1 MIDQIDFFGI
11 NRKLGHEEIYNLIK
25 TYSSIINKEIS
36 EKIDL
41 FKHYTYFVDFY
52 SAEDIKNLIN
62 IFKLKLS
69 EDNTEFFSSFKSVF
83 EQHLS
88 CISQIILLIKLFLK
102 THDELAKIIIKEKNN
117 LSKVKNQNKFENYNQ
132 GNLFLYLESL
142 LKIYEKN
149 SKICSNASA
158 LINSNISSFEISP
171 KNSLYRTFSDKYKID
186 NFSNNELELIIHDK
200 PPTPKFKLESKKE
213 KVENPEKTNWNL
225 ENSKENYSSKK
236 SDSIFT
242 FSKCDFDEETITP
255 KIIESKLFESTIV
268 EPKIKIYNKR
278 RISQKEYINKQKNKR
293 SISSKNETKNK
304 NNNIS
309 YYKNL
314 LEMISKIYKKG
325 LINTEEKVKLK
336 QLIIKKSK
344 KVKYFYFNIYKN
356 SKNDIN
362 TLLTEIKKILN

>member
-102 THDELAKIIIKEKNN
+102 THDELAKIIIKEKKN
-117 LSKVKNQNKFENYNQ
+117 LSKIKNQNKLENYNK
-132 GNLFLYLESL
+132 GNLFSYLESL
-142 LKIYEKN
+142 YEIYEKN
-149 SKICSNASA
+149 FKICSSNPT
-158 LINSNISSFEISP
+158 LLNSNISSLEITP
-171 KNSLYRTFSDKYKID
+171 KNSLYRIFSDKYKID
-186 NFSNNELELIIHDK
+186 YFSNDELELIFHDK
-200 PPTPKFKLESKKE
+200 PPTPKFKLESKE
-213 KVENPEKTNWNL
+213 EMVENISSL
-225 ENSKENYSSKK
+225 ENSVKNNSSKK
-236 SDSIFT
+236 NDSIFT
-242 FSKCDFDEETITP
+242 LSEYVFDEEPITQ
-255 KIIESKLFESTIV
+255 KILDSKLFESPII
-268 EPKIKIYNKR
+268 EPKIKINTKGR
-278 RISQKEYINKQKNKR
+278 MPQKENTNKQKKKR
-293 SISSKNETKNK
+293 NMSSETDVK
-304 NNNIS
+304 NNNIN

-314 LEMISKIYKKG
+314 LEMINKIYKKG
-325 LINTEEKVKLK
+325 LINSEEKVKLK
-336 QLIIKKSK
+336 QLVIKKSK

-356 SKNDIN
+356 PNIGIN
-362 TLLTEIKKILN
+362 TLFTEIKKILN